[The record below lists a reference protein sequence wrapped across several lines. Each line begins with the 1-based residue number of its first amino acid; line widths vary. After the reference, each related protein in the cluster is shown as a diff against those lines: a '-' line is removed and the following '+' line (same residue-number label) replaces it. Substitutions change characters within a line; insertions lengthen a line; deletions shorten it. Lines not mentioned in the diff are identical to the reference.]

1 MIVIFQEHEMGKSQF
16 SAMVLVFMVG
26 AAALGQPPATKHDE
40 QQTFATPQAAADSLF
55 RACKENDTAAL
66 VRMFGPK
73 YAKLAESI
81 DPVEEKVHRR
91 ALWEQSQEFTN
102 IMEKSPDRVEIVIG
116 KELWSFPIPLLKQD
130 NGWVFATDQGL
141 QEILARRIGMNELS
155 AIEVCWTYLDAQTEY
170 AAEDRNG
177 DEVKEYAQRFAS
189 TPGTHDGLYWAVAPD
204 SSEPRSPMG
213 EWLAI
218 AEAGGTESSPDE
230 AYMGYHFKI
239 LKRQGSNPPCG
250 KYDYVI
256 NGHMIAGFALV
267 AWPADY
273 RSSGVKTFVISHEGR
288 LFEKDLGPDTAKVAA
303 AMTEYNPDDTWT
315 PVEP

>member
-1 MIVIFQEHEMGKSQF
+1 MGKSWF

-26 AAALGQPPATKHDE
+26 AVALGQPPATKHGE
-40 QQTFATPQAAADSLF
+40 QQTFDKPQAAADSLF

-81 DPVEEKVHRR
+81 DPAEEKEHRR

-116 KELWSFPIPLLKQD
+116 KELWSFPIPLVKQD
-130 NGWVFATDQGL
+130 SGWVFATDQGL
-141 QEILARRIGMNELS
+141 QEILARRVGLNEVS

-204 SSEPRSPMG
+204 SSEPLSPMG

-218 AEAGGTESSPDE
+218 AESGGTESNPDE

-267 AWPADY
+267 AWPAEY
-273 RSSGVKTFVISHEGR
+273 RASGVKTFVISHEGR

-303 AMTEYNPDDTWT
+303 AMTEYNPDGTWT